1 MSVRLQRS
9 VSLFVPSGKFSYYF
23 NWEWLMYFFI
33 LLIFFLFSKVQISAP
48 SLHLRVSAMVPQVV
62 EPMVCGALS
71 ALPSSGC
78 CDFLCGFS
86 ILHVSHLILQSV
98 KWLPRVWIPSLFPRS
113 FSGVLVLSWFF
124 FSSSCSFSLSLYPFV
139 LHISVVVSWTFWKS
153 VVSWKH
159 SLDFLCNLSANKW
172 VF

>member
-98 KWLPRVWIPSLFPRS
+98 KWLPRVWIPFLLHSSLYKM
-113 FSGVLVLSWFF
+113 LVQSWFLF
-124 FSSSCSFSLSLYPFV
+124 FSLSLFLLFHSFMSRVSCPVWRFKFFCQHSVDV
-139 LHISVVVSWTFWKS
+139 LWKS
-153 VVSWKH
+153 
-159 SLDFLCNLSANKW
+159 FYM
-172 VF
+172 